1 MKMQG
6 NTILVTGGS
15 SGIGLELATQLLA
28 LGNTVVIT
36 GRSSGRLS
44 AALRAHPGLHGVES
58 DVADPQAIARL
69 HAEVTS
75 RFPTLDMLINNAGEM
90 RKLNLQTSSADLHDI
105 TRELET
111 NLSGP
116 VRMVQQF
123 LPHLLSQTGAAI
135 VNVSSG
141 LAYVPFPI
149 APVYS
154 ASKAGLH
161 AYTRCLRV
169 QLKHTRIKVFELAP
183 PATQTPLIGEFA
195 SDVGEGTLMPV
206 DKLAR
211 AAIRGI
217 AKDRLEIRP
226 GLSVALNLMSRIAPG
241 FALRMLSKPMD
252 SMLAKTAA
260 GNP

>member
-1 MKMQG
+1 MKTQG
-6 NTILVTGGS
+6 NTILVTGGT
-15 SGIGLELATQLLA
+15 SGIGLEMATQFLA

-36 GRSSGRLS
+36 GRNPERLS
-44 AALRAHPGLHGVES
+44 EALRAHPGLHGIRS
-58 DVADPQAIARL
+58 DVAAPEAIARL
-69 HAEVTS
+69 HADVTG
-75 RFPTLDMLINNAGEM
+75 RFPRLNMLVNNAGEM
-90 RKLNLQTSSADLHDI
+90 RKLNLQTRGADLRDI

-123 LPHLLSQTGAAI
+123 LPHLAAQAEAAI

-154 ASKAGLH
+154 ATKAGLH

-169 QLKHTRIKVFELAP
+169 QLKHTRIRVFELAP
-183 PATQTPLIGEFA
+183 PATRTPLIGIFTA
-195 SDVGEGTLMPV
+195 DVGEGSLMPV
-206 DKLAR
+206 DRLAR

-217 AKDRLEIRP
+217 ARDRLEIRP
-226 GLSVALNLMSRIAPG
+226 GLSLALALMGRIAPE
-241 FALRMLSKPMD
+241 FALRLLSRPVDAMLESG
-252 SMLAKTAA
+252 TAA
-260 GNP
+260 R